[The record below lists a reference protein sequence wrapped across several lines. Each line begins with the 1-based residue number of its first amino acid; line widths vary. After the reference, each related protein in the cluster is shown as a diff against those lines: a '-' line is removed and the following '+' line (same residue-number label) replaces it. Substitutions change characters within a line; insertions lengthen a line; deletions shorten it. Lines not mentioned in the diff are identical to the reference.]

1 MKRNEW
7 WKKIPSEL
15 FVSFLILII
24 FLLSFDLFQY
34 LTTEFWWIQDSVN
47 YNHTTIFLLFLIF
60 LFSFLPIKKWLNKNT
75 KLRCLITVLF
85 FLTLLGHQKYT
96 NFYKELQQHPKI
108 KSISKDWGVPWS
120 WVKISGKN
128 FGEKWEPVMVYLGE
142 TETIIKK
149 WTPKEIVFEITA
161 EATLGEQRLRVVN
174 SKDNEQLKELIFEVK
189 PHVN

>member
-7 WKKIPSEL
+7 WKQIPSEL

-24 FLLSFDLFQY
+24 FLPSFDLYQY
-34 LTTEFWWIQDSVN
+34 LTTEFWWIQDSIN
-47 YNHTTIFLLFLIF
+47 YNHTTIFLLFLI
-60 LFSFLPIKKWLNKNT
+60 LVFSFLPIKKSLNKNT
-75 KLRCLITVLF
+75 KLSYLISVLF
-85 FLTLLGHQKYT
+85 FLSLLGHQKYT
-96 NFYKELQQHPKI
+96 NFYKELQRHPKI